1 VRATVSADI
10 VWTFWRDSARRA
22 AFADESRTVG
32 WFLTKWLTFAFLL
45 ESLMVAWIPAEMV
58 GAWLGGEAWW
68 AIPAAV
74 LIGIPAYLNGF
85 AAIPTVS
92 ALIEMGMAP
101 GAALSFMVA
110 GAVTSIP
117 AAMAVYALV
126 RRVVFLWYL
135 LMGLG
140 GSLAAGLAW
149 QTISTSF

>member
-1 VRATVSADI
+1 
-10 VWTFWRDSARRA
+10 
-22 AFADESRTVG
+22 
-32 WFLTKWLTFAFLL
+32 
-45 ESLMVAWIPAEMV
+45 MV
-58 GAWLGGEAWW
+58 
-68 AIPAAV
+68 
-74 LIGIPAYLNGF
+74 GIPAYLNGF

-117 AAMAVYALV
+117 AAMAVFALV
-126 RRVVFLWYL
+126 RRTVFLWYL

>member
-1 VRATVSADI
+1 
-10 VWTFWRDSARRA
+10 
-22 AFADESRTVG
+22 
-32 WFLTKWLTFAFLL
+32 
-45 ESLMVAWIPAEMV
+45 
-58 GAWLGGEAWW
+58 
-68 AIPAAV
+68 
-74 LIGIPAYLNGF
+74 
-85 AAIPTVS
+85 
-92 ALIEMGMAP
+92 MGMAP

-149 QTISTSF
+149 QTVVTSF